1 MSDRAR
7 DRLALSLS
15 FCVCVGAQRM
25 ALVERVCAC
34 VEGVCG
40 LHVECNTVGTV
51 AASALFFALS
61 LRLSLSLLLLS
72 FSMYA
77 SLFHTHSL
85 SLSCSPSPLSLLSCA
100 FSLQCVSALR
110 FVFVLLSFVAVN
122 SFSLLKTQIYMPTEV
137 GSEREGE
144 GRGGEVEKKLHYLS
158 HLSTSHLNMYL
169 KNNNAPTV
177 QK

>member
-15 FCVCVGAQRM
+15 
-25 ALVERVCAC
+25 LSAC
-34 VEGVCG
+34 VLVR
-40 LHVECNTVGTV
+40 
-51 AASALFFALS
+51 SAWHLWNVSVRVWKACVDCMWNATLWEQLLPALCFALS
-61 LRLSLSLLLLS
+61 LLLSLSAASLFLYICLSLSHTLSLS
-72 FSMYA
+72 FS
-77 SLFHTHSL
+77 
-85 SLSCSPSPLSLLSCA
+85 PSPPSLLSCA

-137 GSEREGE
+137 VSGRGGE
-144 GRGGEVEKKLHYLS
+144 GRGKGDVKKLHYLS